1 MGQDIRARVFFC
13 ILTAGLL
20 LLQSGAAQNQT
31 SSQQPAASGA
41 SKAAEFPQ
49 GAATSAE
56 ECGACHQ
63 AIYREFQYGFGGD
76 IHFGGMVTG
85 GAQEQ
90 RLLMPANVSAGA
102 SAHATAGLDPYPI
115 HARDI
120 EEEGRSCNVCHFPQ
134 SFAIPPMDTP
144 KVAKPTPRPNE
155 EESGG
160 LTCESCQLTP
170 EGKIRAPHKVDAPHE
185 TVLEPAIQSSAMCA
199 YCHSVGARLEGRQT
213 QTFLEWRDDFNKA
226 GLGTQQCQDCH
237 MPRTTRKSAEE
248 FDVPLRPV
256 ARHLWTGGHSPQ
268 RLGNA
273 LSLTLVQPE
282 ANGSKV
288 EFHIINI
295 GAGHSVPTGS
305 NRRALYLRAEA
316 VAADGKVLAN
326 REWMFAPFYGVRPD
340 DRSFLEEDKKR
351 PDAKA
356 ALQADAQG
364 PHELSIRAGEERI
377 LDWTPELKPG
387 AYTVSATLIYD
398 LNSYNDPKFLED
410 LTTLT
415 HTSL

>member
-1 MGQDIRARVFFC
+1 MSRRAAVSTFVLFVSVLSPRSV
-13 ILTAGLL
+13 LR
-20 LLQSGAAQNQT
+20 AQQASHT
-31 SSQQPAASGA
+31 TPA
-41 SKAAEFPQ
+41 PQ
-49 GAATSAE
+49 ITAATTSE

-85 GAQEQ
+85 SAIEE

-102 SAHATAGLDPYPI
+102 SAHATAGLDPYPA

-120 EEEGRSCNVCHFPQ
+120 EEGGRSCNVCHFPQ
-134 SFAIPPMDTP
+134 SFAIPPIDTP
-144 KVAKPTPRPNE
+144 QIAKPTPRPKE
-155 EESGG
+155 QESGG
-160 LTCESCQLTP
+160 LTCTSCHLRP
-170 EGKIRAPHKVDAPHE
+170 DGKIRAPHKVEAPHE

-199 YCHSVGARLEGRQT
+199 YCHAVGKRLEGRQT

-248 FDVPLRPV
+248 FDVLLRPV
-256 ARHLWTGGHSPQ
+256 GRHLWTGGHSPQ

-282 ANGSKV
+282 ASSNKI
-288 EFHIINI
+288 EFHLINI

-305 NRRALYLRAEA
+305 NRRGLYLRAEA
-316 VAADGKVLAN
+316 VSADGSVLDK
-326 REWMFAPFYGVRPD
+326 REWLFAPSYGMRPD
-340 DRSFLEEDKKR
+340 DKKFLEDDKKL

-356 ALQADAQG
+356 ATQADAQG
-364 PHELSIRAGEERI
+364 PHEAIIRAGEERVVA
-377 LDWTPELKPG
+377 WTPDLKAG
-387 AYTVSATLIYD
+387 SYTVRAKLIYD
-398 LNSYNDPKFLED
+398 LNRYNDPAFTEDETFLNQS
-410 LTTLT
+410 
-415 HTSL
+415 SLSIQVGSGSK

>member
-1 MGQDIRARVFFC
+1 MSRSSAVCGIIFVSVLGFYPSLRA
-13 ILTAGLL
+13 
-20 LLQSGAAQNQT
+20 
-31 SSQQPAASGA
+31 QQASHTPAAPEPAKGA
-41 SKAAEFPQ
+41 
-49 GAATSAE
+49 AATSE

-76 IHFGGMVTG
+76 IRFSGMVTG
-85 GAQEQ
+85 AASEE
-90 RLLMPANVSAGA
+90 RLLMPANVSADA

-134 SFAIPPMDTP
+134 SFAIPSLDAPQ
-144 KVAKPTPRPNE
+144 VAKPVGRPKE
-155 EESGG
+155 QESGG
-160 LTCESCQLTP
+160 LTCTSCHLTP
-170 EGKIRAPHKVDAPHE
+170 DGKIRARHKVDAPHE

-199 YCHSVGARLEGRQT
+199 YCHAVGKRIEGRQT

-226 GLGTQQCQDCH
+226 GLGMQQCQDCH

-282 ANGSKV
+282 ANSTKV

-305 NRRALYLRAEA
+305 NRRGMYLRAEA
-316 VAADGKVLAN
+316 VAADGGVLDKH
-326 REWMFAPFYGVRPD
+326 EWLFAPFYGMRPD
-340 DRSFLEEDKKR
+340 DKNFLEDDKKL

-356 ALQADAQG
+356 ATQADAQG
-364 PHELSIRAGEERI
+364 PHEAIIRAGEERI
-377 LDWTPELKPG
+377 LTWAPELKPG
-387 AYTVSATLIYD
+387 SYTVRAKLIYD
-398 LNSYNDPKFLED
+398 LNRYNDLAFTED
-410 LTTLT
+410 QTTLNQS
-415 HTSL
+415 SLSLKVGGRSR

>member
-1 MGQDIRARVFFC
+1 MSIRSTVPRVALAFFM
-13 ILTAGLL
+13 LGL
-20 LLQSGAAQNQT
+20 AMWAQQ
-31 SSQQPAASGA
+31 ASHGA
-41 SKAAEFPQ
+41 SAPQPTKATP
-49 GAATSAE
+49 SE

-144 KVAKPTPRPNE
+144 KVAKPTPRPKE

-160 LTCESCQLTP
+160 LTCESCHLTP
-170 EGKIRAPHKVDAPHE
+170 EGKIRTPHKVDAPHE

-273 LSLTLVQPE
+273 LSLMLVQPE
-282 ANGSKV
+282 ANSNKI
-288 EFHIINI
+288 EFHLINI

-305 NRRALYLRAEA
+305 NRRALYLQAEA
-316 VAADGKVLAN
+316 VGTDGHVLDKH
-326 REWMFAPFYGVRPD
+326 EWMFAPFYGMRPD
-340 DRSFLEEDKKR
+340 DKKFLEEDKKL
-351 PDAKA
+351 PDAYSA
-356 ALQADAQG
+356 RQADAQG
-364 PHELSIRAGEERI
+364 PHEAIIRAGEERI
-377 LDWTPELKPG
+377 VAWAPELKPG
-387 AYTVSATLIYD
+387 SYTVRAKLIYD
-398 LNSYNDPKFLED
+398 LNRYNDRAFTED
-410 LTTLT
+410 QTTLNQS
-415 HTSL
+415 SLSLKVGASRK

>member
-1 MGQDIRARVFFC
+1 MSIRSTVPRVALAFFM
-13 ILTAGLL
+13 LGLAMWA
-20 LLQSGAAQNQT
+20 QQASHGAPAP
-31 SSQQPAASGA
+31 QPT
-41 SKAAEFPQ
+41 KATP
-49 GAATSAE
+49 SE

-144 KVAKPTPRPNE
+144 KVAKPTPRPKE

-160 LTCESCQLTP
+160 LTCESCHLTP

-273 LSLTLVQPE
+273 LSLMLVQPE
-282 ANGSKV
+282 ANSNKI
-288 EFHIINI
+288 EFHLINI

-305 NRRALYLRAEA
+305 NRRALYLQAEA
-316 VAADGKVLAN
+316 VGTDGHVLDKH
-326 REWMFAPFYGVRPD
+326 EWMFAPFYGMRPD
-340 DRSFLEEDKKR
+340 DKKFLEEDKKL
-351 PDAKA
+351 PDAYSA
-356 ALQADAQG
+356 RQADAQG
-364 PHELSIRAGEERI
+364 PHEAIIRAGEERI
-377 LDWTPELKPG
+377 VAWAPELKPG
-387 AYTVSATLIYD
+387 SYTVRAKLIYD
-398 LNSYNDPKFLED
+398 LNRYNDRAFTED
-410 LTTLT
+410 QTTLNQS
-415 HTSL
+415 SLSLKVGASRK